1 MTTANEISN
10 DQIRRFF
17 QKNIQGKKGIYFL
30 ISTGEASDHK
40 MFPLHEV
47 SEEYKG
53 EKSFFEMLENAFD
66 EDPYSIGISVYKK
79 GKDGVLPQKS
89 FDFKKVLLKKERIEQ
104 SLSGGDTLEPFGG
117 FQGVLEAQINSRY
130 LNESNHNLKEK
141 IAKLEKKNEEL
152 SQKAETYKEKNA
164 ELQEEIKD
172 KKWTIKTLEEDHK
185 RKLDHLK
192 IDTQR
197 ELDGIENKNDRLEK
211 ILTVGGVV
219 AAKVAGIE
227 ESDMRG
233 LLGID
238 DDTKSIEKTGKEKID
253 TSDIDIEE
261 IEEFEGKKAE
271 AKQMIDA
278 INSFLIET
286 LKANSEE
293 QAYNI
298 IATFN
303 NIIAYAKSDV
313 NNLKALHEFVLN
325 ASKNNQSP
333 ADSILEKAKNYQS

>member
-53 EKSFFEMLENAFD
+53 EKKFFEMLEDAFD

-79 GKDGVLPQKS
+79 SNGTIPKKS

-104 SLSGGDTLEPFGG
+104 SLSGTDALDTFGG

-130 LNESNHNLKEK
+130 LNESNQNLKDK
-141 IAKLEKKNEEL
+141 IAKLEKDNEEL
-152 SQKAETYKEKNA
+152 KRKAEVYIEKNA
-164 ELQEEIKD
+164 ELTEEIKD
-172 KKWTIKTLEEDHK
+172 RKWTIKTLEEDHK

-197 ELDGIENKNDRLEK
+197 ELDGIQYKNDRLEK

-238 DDTKSIEKTGKEKID
+238 DSTKSIEQTGKESLD

-261 IEEFEGKKAE
+261 VEEFEGKKAE
-271 AKQMIDA
+271 AKQMIDG
-278 INSFLIET
+278 IYTFLLET
-286 LKANSEE
+286 LKANSETD
-293 QAYNI
+293 AYQIIASFTNI
-298 IATFN
+298 IN
-303 NIIAYAKSDV
+303 YARADFK
-313 NNLKALHEFVLN
+313 NLKSLN
-325 ASKNNQSP
+325 DIVTKASRYSQSP
-333 ADSILEKAKNYQS
+333 ADTIIEQAKNYQS